1 MRIDRDSWN
10 EIITVLLRNKTRSLL
25 TAFGIFWGIFMWVLL
40 MGGGRGLEQM
50 LANNFD
56 GFATNSAFF
65 VTDNTSEPYA
75 GFREGRSWALNLAD
89 VARVRRQ
96 VDGVEV
102 VTPIIM
108 SWAETGVRT
117 TDGRTADG
125 MLRGVQADIYRLEKV
140 SLRYGRP
147 LSPVD
152 VAQSR
157 RVCVIGAHIY
167 EELFPHGGNPC
178 RKYVNAGGVYY
189 QIVGVM
195 NDDSN
200 ISIGGNPAT
209 TVSVPYTTLQRV
221 TNRGTDCDMM
231 AVMARPGHALADVGR
246 QVERI
251 LKENHQIAPTDKQ
264 AVVFINL
271 EAMFNMV
278 DSLFRG
284 IRMLVW
290 LIGIGT
296 LLSGV
301 VGVSNIMMVTVRERT
316 VELGIRRAIG
326 AHREDIV
333 GQILCESMVL
343 TVVAGFLGIMLA
355 VLVLAGVESGLEAEV
370 GAVSFQI
377 PFGWAMG
384 AVSVLLLLGLTAGV
398 APAVRALSVRP
409 VDAMR
414 EE

>member
-1 MRIDRDSWN
+1 M
-10 EIITVLLRNKTRSLL
+10 
-25 TAFGIFWGIFMWVLL
+25 
-40 MGGGRGLEQM
+40 
-50 LANNFD
+50 
-56 GFATNSAFF
+56 
-65 VTDNTSEPYA
+65 
-75 GFREGRSWALNLAD
+75 
-89 VARVRRQ
+89 
-96 VDGVEV
+96 

-108 SWAETGVRT
+108 SWSNTGIRGM
-117 TDGRTADG
+117 DGRTSDG
-125 MLRGVQADIYRLEKV
+125 MLRGIHADLYRLESV

-147 LSPVD
+147 ISAMD
-152 VAQSR
+152 VAQNR

-167 EELFPHGGNPC
+167 DELFPRGGNPC
-178 RKYVNAGGVYY
+178 RTFINANGVYY
-189 QIVGVM
+189 QIIGVV

-221 TNRGTDCDMM
+221 TNRGNEFDML
-231 AVMARPGHALADVGR
+231 ALMARPGHSVADLGR
-246 QVERI
+246 QVEYI
-251 LKENHQIAPTDKQ
+251 LKQRHQIAPTDKQ

-284 IRMLVW
+284 IRLLVW

-316 VELGIRRAIG
+316 MELGIRRAIG
-326 AHREDIV
+326 AYRQDIV
-333 GQILCESMVL
+333 AQIVCEAVVL
-343 TVVAGFLGIMLA
+343 TIVAGSMGIMLA
-355 VLVLAGVESGLEAEV
+355 VAALAGVEKAAASGGPA
-370 GAVSFQI
+370 SFQI
-377 PFGWAMG
+377 PFSWALG
-384 AVSVLLLLGLTAGV
+384 AVGALLLLGVAAGV
-398 APAVRALSVRP
+398 APAIRALSIKP

>member
-10 EIITVLLRNKTRSLL
+10 EIITVLMRNKTRSLL

-50 LANNFD
+50 LGNNFK

-65 VTDNTSEPYA
+65 VTDRTAEPYA
-75 GFREGRSWALNLAD
+75 GFREGRTWSLNLPD
-89 VARVRRQ
+89 LEQVRRQ
-96 VDGVEV
+96 VDGAEV

-108 SWAETGVRT
+108 SWSNTGIRGM
-117 TDGRTADG
+117 DGRTSDG
-125 MLRGVQADIYRLEKV
+125 MLRGIHADLYRLESV

-147 LSPVD
+147 ISAMD
-152 VAQSR
+152 VAQNR

-167 EELFPHGGNPC
+167 AELFPRGGNPC
-178 RKYVNAGGVYY
+178 RTFINANGVYY
-189 QIVGVM
+189 QIIGVV

-221 TNRGTDCDMM
+221 TNRGNEFDML
-231 AVMARPGHALADVGR
+231 ALMARPGHSVADLGR
-246 QVERI
+246 QVEYI
-251 LKENHQIAPTDKQ
+251 LKQRHQIAPTDKQ

-284 IRMLVW
+284 IRLLVW

-316 VELGIRRAIG
+316 MELGIRRAIG
-326 AHREDIV
+326 AYRQDIV
-333 GQILCESMVL
+333 AQIVCEAVVL
-343 TVVAGFLGIMLA
+343 TIVAGSMGIMLA
-355 VLVLAGVESGLEAEV
+355 VAALAGVEKAAASGGPA
-370 GAVSFQI
+370 SFQI
-377 PFGWAMG
+377 PFSWALG
-384 AVSVLLLLGLTAGV
+384 AVGALLLLGVAAGV
-398 APAVRALSVRP
+398 APAIRALSIKP

>member
-10 EIITVLLRNKTRSLL
+10 EIITVLMRNKTRSLL

-50 LANNFD
+50 LGNNFK

-65 VTDNTSEPYA
+65 VTDRTAEPYA
-75 GFREGRSWALNLAD
+75 GFREGRTWSLNLPD
-89 VARVRRQ
+89 LEQVRRQ
-96 VDGVEV
+96 VDGAEV

-108 SWAETGVRT
+108 SWSNTGIRGM
-117 TDGRTADG
+117 DGRTSDG
-125 MLRGVQADIYRLEKV
+125 MLRGIHADLYRLESV

-147 LSPVD
+147 ISAMD
-152 VAQSR
+152 VAQNR

-167 EELFPHGGNPC
+167 DELFPRGGNPC
-178 RKYVNAGGVYY
+178 RTFINANGVYY
-189 QIVGVM
+189 QIIGVV

-221 TNRGTDCDMM
+221 TNRGNEFDML
-231 AVMARPGHALADVGR
+231 ALMARPGHSVADLGR
-246 QVERI
+246 QVEYI
-251 LKENHQIAPTDKQ
+251 LKQRHQIAPTDKQ

-284 IRMLVW
+284 IRLLVW

-326 AHREDIV
+326 AYRQDIV
-333 GQILCESMVL
+333 AQIVCEAVVL
-343 TVVAGFLGIMLA
+343 TIVAGSMGIMLA
-355 VLVLAGVESGLEAEV
+355 VAVLAGVEKAAASGGPA
-370 GAVSFQI
+370 SFQI
-377 PFGWAMG
+377 PFSWALG
-384 AVSVLLLLGLTAGV
+384 AVGALLLLGVAAGV
-398 APAVRALSVRP
+398 APAIRALSIKP